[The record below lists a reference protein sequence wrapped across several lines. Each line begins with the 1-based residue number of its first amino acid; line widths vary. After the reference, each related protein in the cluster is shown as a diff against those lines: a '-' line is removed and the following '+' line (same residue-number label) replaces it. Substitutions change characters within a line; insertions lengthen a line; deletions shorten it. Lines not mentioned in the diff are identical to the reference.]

1 MKIHFCDLC
10 NESVPQADLD
20 EGRAILR
27 NGRVICSQCEH
38 AMSSGEEIAAEGA
51 EPAETPAPP
60 AAESAP
66 PPPPLAA
73 AATAPGAPTAPIT
86 STGAAVAVT
95 LATIA
100 LLFAVGATAFL
111 FDHFGGLHA
120 EQLSSIAQVETD
132 ATADADAAE
141 AQAFSMFEEA
151 WAELS
156 RSRDELGA
164 LQSDLENA
172 SAGHQQM
179 VSDLRGDLT
188 RIAEELAGLEEVR
201 VELSGHG
208 KQLNQVSGRAS
219 DLHEQILRLGDRL
232 QELEERPIEIPV
244 APVASPE
251 EPSRPDWW
259 SHVAELRSQNSG
271 TRWQAVTALGESG
284 DPAVAEYL
292 APMLKDPDI
301 FVRMATARVLGDLE
315 APIGIPSLIDA
326 LEDPEASVREAAVVA
341 LRSITQ
347 REHRFDPTAK
357 ESDRAKAVRR
367 WRDWWDKAQDDFLA
381 PTGG

>member
-1 MKIHFCDLC
+1 
-10 NESVPQADLD
+10 
-20 EGRAILR
+20 
-27 NGRVICSQCEH
+27 
-38 AMSSGEEIAAEGA
+38 MSSGEMTAAEKPEGA
-51 EPAETPAPP
+51 EVPSPPTP
-60 AAESAP
+60 ESTP
-66 PPPPLAA
+66 PPTPEAA
-73 AATAPGAPTAPIT
+73 AVAAVPGAPAAPMT

-111 FDHFGGLHA
+111 FDRIDSQHA
-120 EQLSSIAQVETD
+120 EQVSSIDKVEDNAKVKTE
-132 ATADADAAE
+132 AAE
-141 AQAFSMFEEA
+141 AKAFSMFEEA
-151 WAELS
+151 WAELG
-156 RSRDELGA
+156 RSREELVD
-164 LQSDLENA
+164 LQSNLADA
-172 SAGHQQM
+172 SSAHREM
-179 VSDLRGDLT
+179 VGDLRDDLAQ
-188 RIAEELAGLEEVR
+188 IAEELTGLEEVR
-201 VELSGHG
+201 LELSGHG
-208 KQLNQVSGRAS
+208 KQLNQVTGRAS

-244 APVASPE
+244 ATVPTE
-251 EPSRPDWW
+251 EGPSRPEWW
-259 SHVAELRSQNSG
+259 PHVAELRSQNSG

-315 APIGIPSLIDA
+315 APIGIPALIDA

-367 WRDWWDKAQDDFLA
+367 WREWWDKAQDDFLA